1 METCSLS
8 DFMKSLTP
16 WLSTDYLRKVVVDK
30 EGHIILLF
38 NDGVKNIYDIDDC
51 NKGQIRAVLD
61 DLKKQGIEVED

>member
-16 WLSTDYLRKVVVDK
+16 WLSSDYLRKVFVDN

-38 NDGVKNIYDIDDC
+38 NDGVKNVYDIDDC
-51 NKGQIRAVLD
+51 NEGQIREVLD